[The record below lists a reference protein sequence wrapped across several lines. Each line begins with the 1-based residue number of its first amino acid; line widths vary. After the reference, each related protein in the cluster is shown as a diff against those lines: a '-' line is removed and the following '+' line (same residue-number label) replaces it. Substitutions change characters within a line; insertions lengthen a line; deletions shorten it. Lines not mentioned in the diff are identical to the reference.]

1 VSSFKRVKGLLI
13 VLAFLLLALPAFAW
27 RKTWSKNK
35 LFFDGIL
42 GIEAIEGFGPTRL
55 LVWGK
60 NYEKAEAR
68 VVLAEWQKNKN
79 AFKIIWQS
87 ENFYARGSNLMCAVG
102 NFSGDGLE
110 VVILTDN
117 RWGLYN
123 IEADGLKEK
132 VTNKSLS
139 DIWEVAAGD
148 TDGDGIS
155 ELILTSVAKL
165 HSNTIDKKITVYKF
179 TEGNF
184 VKQLETEG
192 LGNIRAITTCDIDN
206 DGLCEIV
213 YEYGLAHKQG
223 KVVILKDYQPLLN
236 VDLRRYPI
244 YALAAYEDILLVGD
258 ESGSINLYK
267 VKNDSLELVDN
278 SVSVGWGL
286 VDTVEGDFFGKGKKQ
301 ILVVSSPAA
310 FHILED

>member
-1 VSSFKRVKGLLI
+1 VSSFKRAKGLLI
-13 VLAFLLLALPAFAW
+13 VLAFLLLTLPAFAW
-27 RKTWSKNK
+27 RKTWTKNK
-35 LFFDGIL
+35 QFFDGIL
-42 GIEAIEGFGPTRL
+42 GVEAIEGFGPTRL

-68 VVLAEWQKNKN
+68 VVLVEWQKNQN

-110 VVILTDN
+110 AVILTDN

-123 IEADGLKEK
+123 IEVDGLKEK
-132 VTNKSLS
+132 VTNKNLNEV
-139 DIWEVAAGD
+139 WEVTAGD
-148 TDGDGIS
+148 TDGDGIT
-155 ELILTSVAKL
+155 ELILTSVARL
-165 HSNTIDKKITVYKF
+165 HSNTVDKKITVYKF

-184 VKQLETEG
+184 VKHVETEG
-192 LGNIRAITTCDIDN
+192 LGNIRAINTYDIDN
-206 DGLCEIV
+206 DGVFEIV
-213 YEYGLAHKQG
+213 YEYGLANKQG
-223 KVVILKDYQPLLN
+223 KVVILKNYQPLISAE
-236 VDLRRYPI
+236 LRRYPI
-244 YALAAYEDILLVGD
+244 YALAGYEDILLVGD

-267 VKNDSLELVDN
+267 FNNDSLELVGN

-286 VDTVEGDFFGKGKKQ
+286 VDTVGGDFFGKGKKQ
-301 ILVVSSPAA
+301 ILVISSPSA